1 MVKTINVGG
10 RELIFAANAATPY
23 RYKQLFNEDLFEV
36 FTTASKS
43 GEEESFAMAD
53 VITRLAY
60 IMTRQAEKADM
71 NAISMDDFI
80 AWLEDFGPMDIV
92 LAGEEI
98 LNFYLS
104 TTNGSI
110 VPKKK

>member
-23 RYKQLFNEDLFEV
+23 RYKQLFNEDLFAV
-36 FTTASKS
+36 FTSAAKS
-43 GEEESFAMAD
+43 EDNENFTLAD

-60 IMTRQAEKADM
+60 IMIRQAEKADM
-71 NAISMDDFI
+71 NSISMEDFI
-80 AWLEDFGPMDIV
+80 SWLEDFGPMDLV

-98 LNFYLS
+98 MNFYLS